1 MVSSK
6 AETDALKVVTGV
18 DLQRYQGK
26 WYEIASMPSRFQP
39 KNGKNTTATYT
50 LRPDGSVHVLNETW
64 LDSKHASI
72 EGTAWKIDPNSDEA
86 KLKVRFWVPPFL
98 PIIPVNGDYWIML
111 LDPDYRWAL
120 VGQPSRKYLWV
131 LSRTPQLSEE
141 VYSEMM
147 SHAEKEGY
155 DISQLHKTHHD
166 EAGDADLEGEKKI
179 ENDKGTWWL
188 KSVLGK

>member
-1 MVSSK
+1 MAK
-6 AETDALKVVTGV
+6 TEALKVVTGV

-64 LDSKHASI
+64 LDSKLASI
-72 EGTAWKIDPNSDEA
+72 EGTAWKVDPNSDEA

-141 VYSEMM
+141 VYSEIL

-155 DISQLHKTHHD
+155 VVSQLHKTHHD
-166 EAGDADLEGEKKI
+166 EAGNADLEVEQKI